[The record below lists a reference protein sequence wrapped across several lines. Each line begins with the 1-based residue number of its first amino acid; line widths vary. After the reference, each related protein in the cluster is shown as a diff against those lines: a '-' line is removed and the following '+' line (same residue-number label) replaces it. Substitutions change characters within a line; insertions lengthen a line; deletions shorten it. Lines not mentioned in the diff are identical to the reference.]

1 MHSPELAKALR
12 STSERS
18 PGPRSETRSDPEPSP
33 QRDPSFSYH
42 KTTNLGD
49 QSWHL
54 RDTNKPQPP
63 PPVKLSFDSAPYA
76 ISCKGPSSPDPQG
89 RRIPRACGHMRR
101 PWKGDRNPTSPS
113 LRTQNSKLEPNS
125 KLQITKLQLKASD
138 PKPNLATQNSN
149 HSLVLSSFRSRLR
162 QLKYSLSGT
171 QEPSIWLQSNHRA
184 WLFLLRKHPILK
196 RPL

>member
-1 MHSPELAKALR
+1 MDSPELPKALR
-12 STSERS
+12 RTSES
-18 PGPRSETRSDPEPSP
+18 LPKHQSETRPDPEPSP

-42 KTTNLGD
+42 KTTNLGN
-49 QSWHL
+49 QSCHL

-63 PPVKLSFDSAPYA
+63 PPVKLSFERARYTIP
-76 ISCKGPSSPDPQG
+76 CKSPSSPDPQG

-101 PWKGDRNPTSPS
+101 PWKRHRNPTSPS
-113 LRTQNSKLEPNS
+113 LRTQNSKLEPNP

-149 HSLVLSSFRSRLR
+149 HSLVLSSFRSRLQ

-171 QEPSIWLQSNHRA
+171 QEPSIWLQS
-184 WLFLLRKHPILK
+184 KHHA
-196 RPL
+196 

>member
-1 MHSPELAKALR
+1 MGA
-12 STSERS
+12 
-18 PGPRSETRSDPEPSP
+18 
-33 QRDPSFSYH
+33 
-42 KTTNLGD
+42 
-49 QSWHL
+49 
-54 RDTNKPQPP
+54 TNKPQPP
-63 PPVKLSFDSAPYA
+63 PPVKLSFESERYT

-101 PWKGDRNPTSPS
+101 PWKRDRNPTSPS

-149 HSLVLSSFRSRLR
+149 HSLVLPSFRSRLQ